1 MVNRTITGLILIAVF
16 VGFMAGTY
24 FVSPIFADIIIFL
37 FLAGSVFEMYKCLKG
52 AGYKIIGFPVCFV
65 TVLSYPVFYLMQY
78 FLGERNTAS
87 IGLQGLLIVLL
98 IGVMIALT
106 TFTFRPTKTKRPQI
120 IDTSSATEYIAE
132 SPKNAL
138 ELKDLF
144 ATIFVLIY
152 PVTFMAVSWTLSY
165 KYCAFFS
172 ILYAVFIPIVGS
184 DMFAYF
190 VGASYSA
197 ICRKKGKEPK
207 RLCPTVSPKKT
218 VAGGIGGL
226 LGGIL
231 LSMIFWLGFEYFSVF
246 DASGYTHFI
255 SHETNGWI
263 WQTALIYVAIGTICG
278 VISELGDL
286 AASKIKR
293 AIGVKDYGK
302 IFPGHGGFM
311 DRIDSTMYCLVI
323 LLIAFTVIY
332 GY

>member
-1 MVNRTITGLILIAVF
+1 MAKRTITGLILISVF
-16 VGFMAGTY
+16 VGFMVGTY
-24 FVSPIFADIIIFL
+24 FVSSIFADVIILL
-37 FLAGSVFEMYKCLKG
+37 FLAGSVFEMCKCLKG
-52 AGYKIIGFPVCFV
+52 AGYKIISFPICFV
-65 TVLSYPVFYLMQY
+65 TILSYPVFYLMQY
-78 FLGERNTAS
+78 FMGEGQS
-87 IGLQGLLIVLL
+87 VSVGLQGLLIVLL

-106 TFTFRPTKTKRPQI
+106 TFTFRPTKTKRPEI
-120 IDTSSATEYIAE
+120 TDTSAASEYVADSLE
-132 SPKNAL
+132 KAM

-152 PVTFMAVSWTLSY
+152 PVTFMAVAWTLSY

-218 VAGGIGGL
+218 VAGGFGGL
-226 LGGIL
+226 FGGIL
-231 LSMIFWLGFEYFSVF
+231 LSMLFWLGFEYFSVF

-255 SHETNGWI
+255 SHDINGWI
-263 WQTALIYVAIGTICG
+263 WQTALIYIALGIICG

-311 DRIDSTMYCLVI
+311 DRIDSTMYCLTI
-323 LLIAFTVIY
+323 LLIAFTLIY